1 MYITG
6 DMMKNEYIP
15 ENNLVV
21 LFLLFVLTGGLY
33 YFWWLARVSRIFN
46 DNAISNILLVLLTIG
61 AWSIYINVKFI
72 QKSEELNG
80 REMKWYM
87 VFFLVLAPLIVQHNI
102 NEKFFPGR

>member
-1 MYITG
+1 
-6 DMMKNEYIP
+6 MMKNEYIP